1 MGVCA
6 DFASATGLTKTF
18 MLEHHDS
25 TVRVRYAE
33 TDQMGL
39 VYHSNYLVWFEI
51 GRVELM
57 RSLGFDYKQMELDSD
72 TYIVVV
78 DAHCRYQH
86 SARYDD
92 LLTVR
97 ARILQAKS
105 RVLKFGYEI
114 LRQSDERVLATGE
127 TTHIACNRA
136 GQVKHFPDKYKTAF
150 LSLAGSP
157 DPSVK

>member
-1 MGVCA
+1 
-6 DFASATGLTKTF
+6 

-33 TDQMGL
+33 TDQMGV

-57 RSLGFDYKQMELDSD
+57 RSMGFDYKQMEQESD
-72 TYIVVV
+72 TFIVVV

-86 SARYDD
+86 PARYDD

-97 ARILQAKS
+97 ARILEAKT

-114 LRQSDERVLATGE
+114 LRQSDDRVLATGE

-136 GQVKHFPDKYKTAF
+136 GQVKHFPEKYKTAF
-150 LSLAGSP
+150 LSLVDSAGGSAQ
-157 DPSVK
+157 